1 LSKATGPVYNVT
13 FRRRR
18 DNLTNYKK
26 RLALL
31 KSGMPRL
38 VVRKS
43 NKGIIVQIMSF
54 EVSDKT
60 EVNASSKELEKYGWP
75 ARANLPTAYLTGWL
89 CSKKALK
96 KGIKKAVL
104 DIGISKPTKASVPFA
119 ALKGAID
126 AGLEVP
132 HDPGIFDNDRF
143 SGKHI
148 AEHAGKLKDTEAYKK
163 QFSEYIKKGIVP
175 EAIVELFSSV
185 KSKLQNV
192 EIV

>member
-1 LSKATGPVYNVT
+1 MSKATGPGYNVT

-18 DNLTNYKK
+18 NNLTNYKK

-31 KSGMPRL
+31 KSGIPRL

-43 NKGIIVQIMSF
+43 NKGISAQVILF
-54 EVSDKT
+54 EEGDKT
-60 EVNASSKELEKYGWP
+60 EIVAYSKELEKYGWTVHS
-75 ARANLPTAYLTGWL
+75 NLPTAYLTGFL
-89 CSKKALK
+89 CSKKAQK

-104 DIGISKPTKASVPFA
+104 DMGLIKPTKASVPFA

-132 HDPGIFDNDRF
+132 HDPEVFDDGRF

-148 AEHAGKLKDTEAYKK
+148 ADYAAKIKDTERYKK
-163 QFSEYIKKGIVP
+163 QFSEYIKTGLVP
-175 EAIVELFSSV
+175 ESIVELFGSV

-192 EIV
+192 